1 MTAPGA
7 DSASEQSPAALGSAS
22 EEPLTWDDLRVALR
36 PPGLPLPFPATVL
49 EAAHRVHDLSDLGR
63 LGEARMI
70 AESFATEPAPLPERV
85 ELLVAHARALHAGGQ
100 DRDAADV
107 LREMVGLID
116 GSGHREHARAAVVA
130 LGLADPAA
138 DAVSDSA
145 ARRGRRRADPL
156 AVVDEAEVDEAVLVV
171 VRGLTDRAPTAAEA
185 LVLGEEGL
193 EHEEGRFLSALSAY
207 PEVRHAIL
215 GDPEPLLRLRYAQVL
230 RLQDR
235 AEEAAFQAQ
244 DVLGHLARR
253 AADDDV
259 ERSATTAR
267 AILAWALRASD
278 PLAAARHAA
287 DALRDLHRVD
297 DPRLRV
303 EVICELVQDLVAS
316 GRPAQADY
324 AGSRLDSLLRTL
336 PTQTERVAPL
346 LVVAAARVAVGRPDD
361 AERPLVDAR
370 RLARADRDHHALL
383 RVHRLAAEV
392 HRRGGRLREAVDALG
407 RAASDAQYLGDDL
420 GATRA
425 ERGRHLRSEL
435 EARGLA
441 LRLAL
446 DASLPDIADAEACGI
461 LTRIRRTRG
470 WPVVPEAV
478 LWEHT
483 VDAHV
488 GRMIAAATS
497 GAGDAAVYAA
507 RRAEVVAAIAAAPE
521 GQAERARYWGVYLE
535 DRDAAMLERL
545 GKRGAALAASRR
557 ALEGWRELGEADHEH
572 RLSTD
577 VERLEGLAEE

>member
-7 DSASEQSPAALGSAS
+7 DSASERSPVAAGPA
-22 EEPLTWDDLRVALR
+22 PDDVLTWDDLRMALR
-36 PPGLPLPFPATVL
+36 PPGLPLPFPTTVL
-49 EAAHRVHDLSDLGR
+49 EAAHRVHDLTDLGR
-63 LGEARMI
+63 LGAARMI
-70 AESFATEPAPLPERV
+70 AESFAAEPAPLPERV

-100 DRDAADV
+100 DHAAADV

-116 GSGHREHARAAVVA
+116 GSGHHEHARAAVVA
-130 LGLADPAA
+130 LGLTDPAA
-138 DAVSDSA
+138 SSA
-145 ARRGRRRADPL
+145 AERRGRRRADPL
-156 AVVDEAEVDEAVLVV
+156 SVVEEADVDEAVLVV
-171 VRGLTDRAPTAAEA
+171 VRGLTERAPTAAEA
-185 LVLGEEGL
+185 LALGEEGL

-207 PEVRHAIL
+207 PEVRDAIL

-235 AEEAAFQAQ
+235 SEDAAFQAR
-244 DVLGHLARR
+244 DVLEHLALR

-267 AILAWALRASD
+267 AILAWALRPTE
-278 PLAAARHAA
+278 PLTAARHGA
-287 DALRDLHRVD
+287 DALLDLHRVD

-303 EVICELVQDLVAS
+303 AVIQDLVQDLVAA
-316 GRPAQADY
+316 GRAAQADY
-324 AGSRLDSLLRTL
+324 AASRLDSLLRTL
-336 PTQTERVAPL
+336 PTPVERVAPL
-346 LVVAAARVAVGRPDD
+346 LVVAAARIAVGRPDE
-361 AERPLVDAR
+361 ATRPLADAR
-370 RLARADRDHHALL
+370 PLARAERDHHALL

-392 HRRGGRLREAVDALG
+392 HRRGGRLAQAVQALG
-407 RAASDAQYLGDDL
+407 QAASDAQHLGDDL

-425 ERGRHLRSEL
+425 ERGRFLRAEL

-446 DASLPDIADAEACGI
+446 DASLPDIADAEARGI

-507 RRAEVVAAIAAAPE
+507 RRAEVADAIAAAPQ
-521 GQAERARYWGVYLE
+521 GQAERARYWAVYLE

-545 GKRGAALAASRR
+545 GKRGAALAAARR
-557 ALEGWRELGEADHEH
+557 ALEGWRELGESDHAHRTSAD
-572 RLSTD
+572 
-577 VERLEGLAEE
+577 VARLEGAAAE